1 MDKELSLEEL
11 DMVQAG
17 YPVLPQEEAEKE
29 SVEETNEKE
38 ETIEGENESEEE
50 QNDEGTYSGTIRFE
64 DASGKG
70 VTSTFN
76 NYSSS

>member
-17 YPVLPQEEAEKE
+17 YPVLPQEESEKE

-38 ETIEGENESEEE
+38 ETIEKEENIFVTENQRLVEELPFGELSEEE
-50 QNDEGTYSGTIRFE
+50 LDTVIAGRLR
-64 DASGKG
+64 
-70 VTSTFN
+70 
-76 NYSSS
+76 

>member
-38 ETIEGENESEEE
+38 ETIEKEENIFVTENQRLVEELPFGELSEEE
-50 QNDEGTYSGTIRFE
+50 LDTVIAGR
-64 DASGKG
+64 
-70 VTSTFN
+70 VR
-76 NYSSS
+76 

>member
-17 YPVLPQEEAEKE
+17 YPVLPQEAEKE

-38 ETIEGENESEEE
+38 ETIEKEENLFVTENQRLVEDLPFGELSE
-50 QNDEGTYSGTIRFE
+50 DELDNVIAGRLR
-64 DASGKG
+64 
-70 VTSTFN
+70 
-76 NYSSS
+76 